1 MKIAIVEDDINY
13 RKSLETAFED
23 YPEYEVVSFKNPKD
37 ALKKLD
43 DSFEVVITDIN
54 MPQMDGLSFLQE
66 LNGKYEAIVITGN
79 ASVQNAIKSIRL
91 GVKDFLIKGFEIE
104 ALIEALQRT
113 HRLSQIAHKV
123 NKPTPKKDGQKD
135 FIATSPKLEE
145 LKALALKVAPT
156 DASVLLLGQSGVG
169 KDVFANFIHKHS
181 HRSKAPFI
189 AINMAAIPEHLLES
203 ELFGYE
209 KGAFTD
215 ATSTKS
221 GILED
226 ANGGSVFLDEIGEM
240 PLSLQAKLLRVLQ
253 EKTLTRL
260 GSSKPIKI
268 DVRFISA
275 TNANIQAKIA
285 KNEFRED
292 LFFRLQTIPLFI
304 PPLKERKEEI
314 LPLSEWKLQSVCAQY
329 NFPIKHFSKEA
340 KDVLLAYEWYG
351 NVRELLSVVERA
363 GILSDGDEINAKD
376 LFLENRTKAFGA
388 INLPNNQAHIE
399 ENKVAKLER
408 ELIGQ
413 ILLENEYDLQ
423 RCSDILGISIE
434 LLRHKIA
441 RYGIKVL

>member
-23 YPEYEVVSFKNPKD
+23 YAEYEVVSFKNPKD

-43 DSFEVVITDIN
+43 ESFELIITDIN

-66 LNGKYEAIVITGN
+66 LNGRYEAIVITGN

-104 ALIEALQRT
+104 ELIEAIKRT
-113 HRLSQIAHKV
+113 HKAAQIVHKTQ
-123 NKPTPKKDGQKD
+123 KTPPKSTDDKE
-135 FIATSPKLEE
+135 FIASSPKLEE
-145 LKALALKVAPT
+145 VKALALKVAKT
-156 DASVLLLGQSGVG
+156 DANVLLLGQSGVG
-169 KDVFANFIHKHS
+169 KDVFANFIHRNS
-181 HRSKAPFI
+181 ARANAPFV
-189 AINMAAIPEHLLES
+189 ALNMAAIPEHLLES

-215 ATSTKS
+215 ATNPKP
-221 GILED
+221 GILES
-226 ANGGSVFLDEIGEM
+226 ASGGSVFLDEIGEM
-240 PLSLQAKLLRVLQ
+240 PLALQAKLLRVLQ

-275 TNANIQAKIA
+275 TNADIQAKIG

-292 LFFRLQTIPLFI
+292 LFFRLQTIPLPI

-314 LPLSEWKLQSVCAQY
+314 LPISEWKLESVCAQY
-329 NFPIKHFSKEA
+329 NFPQKSFSEEAKEA
-340 KDVLLAYEWYG
+340 LLNYEWYG

-363 GILSDGDEINAKD
+363 GILSDSNEISVKD
-376 LFLENRTKAFGA
+376 LSLESRTKAFSGT
-388 INLPNNQAHIE
+388 NLKSANAEQGSIA
-399 ENKVAKLER
+399 ALEK
-408 ELIGQ
+408 ELITQ
-413 ILLENEYDLQ
+413 ILKECANDLQ
-423 RCSDILGISIE
+423 RASDMLGMSVE

-441 RYGIKVL
+441 RYDIK

>member
-1 MKIAIVEDDINY
+1 MKIAIIEDDINY

-23 YPEYEVVSFKNPKD
+23 YAQYEIVSFKNPKE

-43 DSFEVVITDIN
+43 SSFELIITDIN

-66 LNGKYEAIVITGN
+66 LNGQYEAIVITGN

-104 ALIEALQRT
+104 ELIEAI
-113 HRLSQIAHKV
+113 HRSHKV
-123 NKPTPKKDGQKD
+123 RQITQQSTKSNPQVKPQPTDSKD
-135 FIATSPKLEE
+135 FIASSPKLEE
-145 LKALALKVAPT
+145 LKTLALKVAKT

-181 HRSKAPFI
+181 HRANAPFI

-215 ATSTKS
+215 ATSAKP

-240 PLSLQAKLLRVLQ
+240 PLALQAKLLRVLQ
-253 EKTLTRL
+253 EKSLTRL

-275 TNANIQAKIA
+275 TNADIEAKIA
-285 KNEFRED
+285 KHEFRED
-292 LFFRLQTIPLFI
+292 LFFRLQTIPLLI

-314 LPLSEWKLQSVCAQY
+314 LPLSEWRLAAVCEQY
-329 NFPIKHFSKEA
+329 GLESKQFSKAAKEA
-340 KDVLLAYEWYG
+340 LLAYEWYG

-363 GILSDGDEINAKD
+363 GILSEGNEISAED
-376 LFLENRTKAFGA
+376 LFLQSRAQALSGNVNK
-388 INLPNNQAHIE
+388 NNSIAE
-399 ENKVAKLER
+399 LEKQ
-408 ELIGQ
+408 LITQ
-413 ILLENEYDLQ
+413 TLAQTRNDLQ
-423 RCSDILGISIE
+423 KASDILGMSLE
-434 LLRHKIA
+434 VLRHKIA
-441 RYGIKVL
+441 RYGL